1 MTFVLGVVLFAA
13 GIGISIALHEAGH
26 LGSAKAFGM
35 KVRRYFVGFG
45 PTLFSFRRGET
56 EYGLK
61 LIPAGGFCDIAG
73 MTAMEELSDPDDRK
87 RAFIRFSTWQRVVVL
102 SAGALTHFVLGI
114 VLIYAM
120 AVSTGLPILNPAPTP
135 AVVSAVSPCIAVR
148 ADGSCPPGSPA
159 PARDAGLQ
167 PGDRVL
173 AVAGTPVHDFGDLV
187 AAVHSRS
194 GPTEVR
200 FDRNGQQRTV
210 VIDVARVPISA
221 LGGKGD
227 EVVGAIGVSPP
238 PLRAVTPRYGPVEAV
253 GQTVAFTG
261 TMFANTWQGVKEFPQ
276 RVPALL
282 DRIAGQD
289 RPDTPFSVIGA
300 SVLGGDAAGFGVWW
314 FFLLLLVAMNL
325 FLGVFNLLPL
335 LPLDGG
341 HIAVNVYEGTRNAI
355 RRATGRPNG
364 PPVDYSRL
372 MPLTYAVVLVFIG
385 VSLLTITADIVNPI
399 RLHR

>member
-1 MTFVLGVVLFAA
+1 
-13 GIGISIALHEAGH
+13 
-26 LGSAKAFGM
+26 
-35 KVRRYFVGFG
+35 
-45 PTLFSFRRGET
+45 
-56 EYGLK
+56 
-61 LIPAGGFCDIAG
+61 
-73 MTAMEELSDPDDRK
+73 
-87 RAFIRFSTWQRVVVL
+87 
-102 SAGALTHFVLGI
+102 
-114 VLIYAM
+114 
-120 AVSTGLPILNPAPTP
+120 
-135 AVVSAVSPCIAVR
+135 
-148 ADGSCPPGSPA
+148 
-159 PARDAGLQ
+159 
-167 PGDRVL
+167 VL
-173 AVAGTPVHDFGDLV
+173 AVAATRVNDFGDLV

-194 GPTEVR
+194 GPTEVQ

-227 EVVGAIGVSPP
+227 EVVGAIGVLPP
-238 PLRAVTPRYGPVEAV
+238 PQRAVTPPYGPVDAL
-253 GQTVAFTG
+253 GKTAAFTG